1 MDKKVKSTLLLLCLV
16 LSCVPVLFF
25 SLPKEEIKATQ
36 IAPIKIDLDALASVY
51 GERIPVVVSFNRDLS
66 TSFLNII
73 TSLNLKFS
81 LGSASESHI
90 GPYYLMTGSSEN
102 LQALIDMGAVA
113 EIAAQTHAQ
122 FLESPRDLSIPEIN
136 ADNVNAMLDDLSR
149 NITGQGILVADLDS
163 GVDWKHPDLW
173 FADGGQYSWFDQISN
188 GQLDNGTD
196 GIDVDSDGT
205 IMADEALYFLDLD
218 NNGVFNVRKEWV
230 WMDNVTQN
238 AYPDTGEPFFVV
250 NDTSSN
256 GLLDLGEQLVM
267 LKTPKTKYIFEKDG
281 SSTPSI
287 QMWERGTN
295 LTTSTHTD
303 DSPYGGGHG
312 TAVSGILLGGQLD
325 YRDYVGVASDAELLM
340 IRVIG
345 NQNTWLTIEEGLT
358 IANNTGADVILTEVG
373 SWTWEYLDGSSKV
386 EQMIDELV
394 ADGIPV
400 ISPSGNLGGK
410 NKHAMATTVPNTPHL
425 IDFSVPKPDNITFFE
440 YIYEVYITV
449 LTIDPTDFLTS
460 NFSLWING
468 TTIYLH
474 PGLGEWAWFV
484 EPNIIPGVNV
494 QSFTSISMRGT
505 RMLAIK
511 LYGSLPNTALVPY
524 YRLNI
529 STPDSATIHAY
540 ISDIQT
546 GWSGGCI
553 WINDVVDS
561 YQITWPSTADRTI
574 SVASYRTR
582 NLVGGGIIGDRADF
596 SSRGPRIDGVN
607 KQNVAAPG
615 GYDIISDYAYG
626 SAWVSWYNDYG
637 TLPFG
642 KQFGS
647 YRLFSGTSASGPHV
661 AGAAALLLQANSSVG
676 DQMQVILETTATSDV
691 YTGAVPN
698 ADWGG
703 GKLDVE
709 AALISLV
716 PGPDVSGPVIGNH
729 DRTPFTPKS
738 TESVLV
744 NVTVTDASGV
754 DTVILSYFNGTM
766 WFNLTM
772 TWLGSYYEATIPALP
787 DGTIV
792 YYRFYANDTLGNWSV
807 SGTYSYTVTD
817 LTTTTTTGPTT
828 TSTTSP
834 TTGGPTSTVPPPEE
848 PDYLRLAILLTAVL
862 GLIILAI
869 VCSRRKPRREL

>member
-1 MDKKVKSTLLLLCLV
+1 MEKKVKSTLLILCLV

-25 SLPKEEIKATQ
+25 SLSKEDIQETQ
-36 IAPIKIDLDALASVY
+36 IEPIRIDLDALASVY
-51 GERIPVVVSFNRDLS
+51 GEQIPVVVSFNQVLS

-81 LGSASESHI
+81 LGCASESHI

-102 LQALIDMGAVA
+102 LQALIDLGAVS

-122 FLESPRDLSIPEIN
+122 FLEFPRDLSIPEIN
-136 ADNVNAMLDDLSR
+136 ADNVWAMLDDLSR
-149 NITGQGILVADLDS
+149 NITGQGILIADLDS

-173 FADGGQYSWFDQISN
+173 FADGGQYSWFDHNSN
-188 GQLDNGTD
+188 SQLDNGTD
-196 GIDVDSDGT
+196 GIDVNPDGI
-205 IMADEALYFLDLD
+205 IMADEALYFIDLD
-218 NNGVFNVRKEWV
+218 HNGIFNVRREWV

-238 AYPDTGEPFFVV
+238 AAPDIGEPLFVV
-250 NDTSSN
+250 NDTSGD
-256 GLLDLGEQLVM
+256 GLLNTGEPLVM

-287 QMWERGTN
+287 QMWERGSN
-295 LTTSTHTD
+295 LTTSTHVD
-303 DSPYGGGHG
+303 NSPFGGGHG
-312 TAVSGILLGGQLD
+312 TAVAGILLGGQLG
-325 YRDYVGVASDAELLM
+325 YRDYVGVAPAAELMM

-345 NQNTWLTIEEGLT
+345 DQYTWLTIEEGLT

-410 NKHAMATTVPNTPHL
+410 AKHAMTTTIPNTPHL
-425 IDFSVPKPDNITFFE
+425 IDFSVPPVDGLYVLEDIT
-440 YIYEVYITV
+440 EVYITV
-449 LTIDPTDFLTS
+449 LTINPTDFLTS

-468 TTIYLH
+468 TIIYLH
-474 PGLGEWAWFV
+474 PGFGEWAWV
-484 EPNIIPGVNV
+484 LEPNIIPGVNV
-494 QSFTSISMRGT
+494 ESFTSISARGT
-505 RMLAIK
+505 RMLAIW
-511 LYGSLPNTALVPY
+511 LYGSLPNTASVPY

-540 ISDIQT
+540 ISDDQS
-546 GWSGGCI
+546 GWSGGCV

-561 YQITWPSTADRTI
+561 YHITWPSTADRAI

-582 NLVGGGIIGDRADF
+582 NLVGGGTIGDRADF
-596 SSRGPRIDGVN
+596 SSRGPRIDGIT
-607 KQNVAAPG
+607 KQNIAAPG
-615 GYDIISDYAYG
+615 GYDIISDYANG
-626 SAWVSWYNDYG
+626 STWVSWFNAGG

-676 DQMQVILETTATSDV
+676 DQMQVILETTARSDG

-716 PGPDVSGPVIGNH
+716 PGPDISGPVIGSH
-729 DRTPFTPKS
+729 DRTPFAPNS
-738 TESVLV
+738 TESVLI

-754 DTVILSYFNGTM
+754 DTVILSYYNGTI
-766 WFNLTM
+766 WFNITM
-772 TWLGSYYEATIPALP
+772 IWVGSSYEATITALP
-787 DGTIV
+787 DGTTV
-792 YYRFYANDTLGNWSV
+792 YYRFYANDTLDNWSV
-807 SGTYSYTVTD
+807 SGTYSYTVNDSTATTTTGP
-817 LTTTTTTGPTT
+817 TTTTTTGPTT
-828 TSTTSP
+828 
-834 TTGGPTSTVPPPEE
+834 GGPTSTTPPPEE
-848 PDYLRLAILLTAVL
+848 PDYLRLAILLSAVL
-862 GLIILAI
+862 VLIILAL
-869 VCSRRKPRREL
+869 VCSRRKPR